1 MSDTS
6 GGRRWFAFLESNTTG
21 TGRQFC
27 AAAAARGMRPVLLA
41 RDPDR
46 YPYAAEDRVETLV
59 LDTGDFDAVREAC
72 ERLASGA
79 GLAGVASSSEY
90 FVAPAARV
98 AAKLGLPAAD
108 GDAIARCRRKDA
120 QRDLLAAAG
129 VPSPDHRCVGEIA
142 EALDAA
148 REIGYPVV
156 LKPVSGSGSVGV
168 KLCRDEEET
177 RQWADRLLSRTG
189 DERGTP
195 VPRRLLVEAAVDG
208 PEFSVET
215 FGTDVVTVVGKHIGP
230 EPYFVETGHDVPAAV
245 PEGVRAALADT
256 AVRALAAL
264 GLGWGAAHTE
274 LRWSASGPVVIEV
287 NPRLAGGMIPAAVKA
302 ATGTDLV
309 DAVVARASDG
319 SLPAPGSAAGHAAV
333 RFLMAP
339 GAGRVTAVGG
349 LDEAAA
355 GPGVVLAHA
364 TTAAGKTV
372 GITHSFLDRLGY
384 AVATGRDAE
393 EAARR
398 AGAAVRQIRIEMRA
412 TEWDEGGGGQ

>member
-1 MSDTS
+1 MTDT
-6 GGRRWFAFLESNTTG
+6 GDGRQWFAFLESNTTG

-27 AAAAARGMRPVLLA
+27 AAAAARGLRPVLLA
-41 RDPDR
+41 RDPAR
-46 YPYAAEDRVETLV
+46 YPYAAEDRIETLV
-59 LDTGDFDAVREAC
+59 LDTGDADAVREAC
-72 ERLASGA
+72 ERLAAGA

-108 GDAIARCRRKDA
+108 GDAVARCRRKDA

-129 VPSPDHRCVGEIA
+129 VPSPAYRSVGEAA
-142 EALDAA
+142 EAVGAA

-168 KLCRDEEET
+168 RLCRDADET
-177 RQWADRLLSRTG
+177 RRWAEELLSRTG

-195 VPRRLLVEAAVDG
+195 VPRRLLVEAAVEG

-215 FGTDVVTVVGKHIGP
+215 FDTDVVTVVGKHLGP
-230 EPYFVETGHDVPAAV
+230 EPHFVETGHDVPAAV
-245 PEGVRAALADT
+245 PEDVRAALADT
-256 AVRALAAL
+256 AVRALTAL

-302 ATGTDLV
+302 ATGMDLV
-309 DAVVARASDG
+309 DAVIARASAG
-319 SLPAPGSAAGHAAV
+319 PLPGTGPAAGHAAV

-355 GPGVVLAHA
+355 GPGIILAHA
-364 TTAAGKTV
+364 TTAAGRTV
-372 GITHSFLDRLGY
+372 AITHSFLDRLGC
-384 AVATGRDAE
+384 AVAVGRDAE
-393 EAARR
+393 EAAHR
-398 AGAAVRQIRIEMRA
+398 ARAAVRRMRIEMRV
-412 TEWDEGGGGQ
+412 TEAG